1 EVLRG
6 CASQAASAASPTN
19 QEGARESAELS
30 SSSRAIPVKGPGALR
45 GLCRSS
51 AARSGLRHVELE
63 PMGKAVRQ
71 ARSARCHVRHEVTH
85 IRFGP
90 AGLLHFTFADG
101 TTSLEIELPERTLRP
116 AAG

>member
-1 EVLRG
+1 PVHAPGRCRSDLEGPLRGCLAESYQPHCEVPRG

-30 SSSRAIPVKGPGALR
+30 TSSRAIPVKGPGALR

-63 PMGKAVRQ
+63 PMGKAVR
-71 ARSARCHVRHEVTH
+71 
-85 IRFGP
+85 
-90 AGLLHFTFADG
+90 
-101 TTSLEIELPERTLRP
+101 
-116 AAG
+116 